1 MNIFPYIL
9 AALDIGAAV
18 VYTLQGD
25 YWRAGYWLSAAFLT
39 YSTTRI

>member
-9 AALDIGAAV
+9 AALDIGAAA
-18 VYTLQGD
+18 VYLIQGD
-25 YWRAGYWLSAAFLT
+25 YWRACYWISAAFLT